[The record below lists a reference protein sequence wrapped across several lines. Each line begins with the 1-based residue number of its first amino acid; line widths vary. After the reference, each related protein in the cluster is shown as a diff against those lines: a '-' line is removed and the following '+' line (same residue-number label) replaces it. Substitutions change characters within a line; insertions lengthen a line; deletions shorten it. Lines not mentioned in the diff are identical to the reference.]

1 MNLYYIWMILE
12 ILLNT
17 NGVKT
22 LKIHNLLAVKNIL
35 TYVEPKSQNPDFH
48 PIFYSQKSET

>member
-22 LKIHNLLAVKNIL
+22 LKIHNLLAVKKIL
-35 TYVEPKSQNPDFH
+35 TYVEPKS
-48 PIFYSQKSET
+48 

>member
-22 LKIHNLLAVKNIL
+22 LKIHNLLSVKKIL
-35 TYVEPKSQNPDFH
+35 TYVEPKS
-48 PIFYSQKSET
+48 

>member
-22 LKIHNLLAVKNIL
+22 LKILNLLAVKKIL
-35 TYVEPKSQNPDFH
+35 TYVEPKS
-48 PIFYSQKSET
+48 